1 MTAYNMPVQQTQD
14 RRPRPWLWIV
24 LGVVLAWLVLGRGV
38 GLMFGGDGS
47 APNPAA
53 SGVTSGVTAVAVR
66 DNFFEPAAIEVPAGT
81 TVKWNWEG
89 NTHHN
94 VVGDAFESPVQE
106 SGDFSYTFNTPG
118 THDYEC
124 TLHGGMRGQVIVTG
138 ASA

>member
-14 RRPRPWLWIV
+14 RRSRPWLWIV

-38 GLMFGGDGS
+38 GLLFGDDGPS
-47 APNPAA
+47 PNPAA
-53 SGVTSGVTAVAVR
+53 SGAVSGVTAVAVR

-81 TVKWNWEG
+81 TVTWNWAG

-124 TLHGGMRGQVIVTG
+124 TLHGGMRGQVVVTG